1 MKKLC
6 VLLLCVGSIAGCK
19 SSTEPT
25 SLNNISAS
33 MPADSSTFTYAYS
46 DTDTIPSKQLTE
58 HVTIVDTT
66 NSEFF
71 ADLVSDTVGGFSTTS
86 NSQILVLSD
95 GDIQILS
102 DDTLTL
108 PIATHQSYT
117 ESQSSIPVL
126 INGEAGTVTFVS
138 HSDYLGEETIS
149 AAGQSLSCS
158 EVSRTD
164 STLFNVPQN
173 DSLNNTIVIVR
184 TFWYSSQLG
193 YFVKEQEESS
203 SNGGPSG
210 VDYTR
215 ILTAYKLGK

>member
-6 VLLLCVGSIAGCK
+6 VLLLCAGSIAGCK
-19 SSTEPT
+19 SSTSPT
-25 SLNNISAS
+25 SLNYNSANI
-33 MPADSSTFTYAYS
+33 PADSSTFTYAYS
-46 DTDTIPSKQLTE
+46 DTIPSHQLTE

-71 ADLVSDTVGGFSTTS
+71 ADLVSDTIGGFSTTS

-95 GDIQILS
+95 GDIKILS

-117 ESQSSIPVL
+117 EGSISLPL
-126 INGEAGTVTFVS
+126 KLNNGGVGTGAFS
-138 HSDYLGEETIS
+138 YHSDYLGEETIN
-149 AAGQSLSCS
+149 AAGQSFACTK
-158 EVSRTD
+158 VSRTD
-164 STLFNVPQN
+164 SISLIFPNN
-173 DSLNNTIVIVR
+173 DSLDQSIVEVY
-184 TFWYSSQLG
+184 TFWHSAQLG

-203 SNGGPSG
+203 NNGGPLS

-215 ILTAYKLGK
+215 ILMAYKLGK